1 MNNKELEEKTVQLES
16 SLVKDREQWNK
27 KIHEVIQM
35 LKTMAELP
43 EAQILMLSY
52 RQMIVDG
59 ISGMQGS
66 IYKKNISYDS
76 YYKIK
81 FREYSLDYDMKL
93 TGGEKERMIK
103 ADLGIVKRQISLLE
117 SHLEYYRECIKTLDN
132 MGFAIQRRITVNN
145 DL

>member
-1 MNNKELEEKTVQLES
+1 MNNKELEEKTEKLET
-16 SLVKDREQWNK
+16 SLLKDREQWNK
-27 KIHEVIQM
+27 KIQEVIQM
-35 LKTMAELP
+35 LKTMTELP

-103 ADLGIVKRQISLLE
+103 ADLGIIKRQISLLE

>member
-1 MNNKELEEKTVQLES
+1 
-16 SLVKDREQWNK
+16 
-27 KIHEVIQM
+27 
-35 LKTMAELP
+35 
-43 EAQILMLSY
+43 
-52 RQMIVDG
+52 
-59 ISGMQGS
+59 
-66 IYKKNISYDS
+66 
-76 YYKIK
+76 
-81 FREYSLDYDMKL
+81 MKL

>member
-1 MNNKELEEKTVQLES
+1 MNNKELEEKTVQLEL

-35 LKTMAELP
+35 LKTMTELP

-59 ISGMQGS
+59 ISGMQAS

-132 MGFAIQRRITVNN
+132 MGFAIQRRIAVNN

>member
-16 SLVKDREQWNK
+16 SLIRDREQWNK

-35 LKTMAELP
+35 LKTMTELP

-76 YYKIK
+76 YYKTK

-132 MGFAIQRRITVNN
+132 MGFAIQRRIAVNN